1 MSYQRLWV
9 VQELEKRYQHG
20 LPRLDPVEDMR
31 ITEPA
36 ISSAVQRIEQLEK
49 QLSTNEVFKVRAWLR
64 PFSRDWPSKQ
74 KITAFGVNLMRSQV
88 LYWAP
93 QKGDWLVVHGIP
105 QWLPAYNYIPSK
117 AKALPREGALGLVRP
132 SLDAEAFSG

>member
-1 MSYQRLWV
+1 MSYQRLWA
-9 VQELEKRYQHG
+9 VQELEKRYEHG

-64 PFSRDWPSKQ
+64 LFLVTGLENK
-74 KITAFGVNLMRSQV
+74 T
-88 LYWAP
+88 P
-93 QKGDWLVVHGIP
+93 QL
-105 QWLPAYNYIPSK
+105 LA
-117 AKALPREGALGLVRP
+117 
-132 SLDAEAFSG
+132 